1 MLKTTNYLIKETNL
15 TLATAYA
22 GITKIKTNGLN
33 GTATLSIQ
41 SSRENVL
48 LVRQGKLKAL
58 KEVSIDFVVD
68 YDKHISTEVYETA
81 KGYIEREVWD
91 EETRLVVMKKY
102 PNYFH
107 GWEDEIV

>member
-15 TLATAYA
+15 TLAIAYA

-68 YDKHISTEVYETA
+68 YDKHIPEEIYNTA
-81 KGYIEREVWD
+81 KGFIEIEAWD
-91 EETRLVVMKKY
+91 GILNQVITKQY
-102 PNYFH
+102 PNYFN
-107 GWEDEIV
+107 GWLDDRV

>member
-15 TLATAYA
+15 TLPIAYA

-58 KEVSIDFVVD
+58 KEVSIDFTVD
-68 YDKHISTEVYETA
+68 YDKHIPEEIYNTA

-91 EETRLVVMKKY
+91 EETNQVVMKQY
-102 PNYFH
+102 PNYFN
-107 GWEDEIV
+107 GWKDDII

>member
-15 TLATAYA
+15 TLPVAYA

-48 LVRQGKLKAL
+48 LVRKGELKAL

-68 YDKHISTEVYETA
+68 YDEHISTTIYEKA
-81 KGYIEREVWD
+81 KGFIEMEAWD
-91 EETRLVVMKKY
+91 YKTNQVVMKQC
-102 PNYFH
+102 PNYFN
-107 GWEDEIV
+107 GWQDDII